1 MRIYLTK
8 RSMKRLERMLK
19 WPKFNFQTKSKS
31 KQKPKA
37 ILNSKN
43 QPINQPIHQ
52 SMVVFKVTS
61 YGLSRFCSQ
70 KNATKCIGN
79 KYPWQKTLWYRKQ
92 SGSKYEV
99 AANEVVFL
107 SKANLNL
114 WKIILQCI
122 K

>member
-43 QPINQPIHQ
+43 QPINQPINQ

-79 KYPWQKTLWYRKQ
+79 KYPWQKLFGTGNNQ
-92 SGSKYEV
+92 
-99 AANEVVFL
+99 VVSMRWQQMRLFFYPKL
-107 SKANLNL
+107 
-114 WKIILQCI
+114 I
-122 K
+122 